1 MKKTSLLII
10 LVVLFFQIGIS
21 QTTTIVNYDFNS
33 SSSYPLSP
41 SSTASGITC
50 SASSSEPFQT
60 YTGVATTTVAFVQNT
75 TAGNALAMSNSSGTN
90 TRYFLFQLG
99 GSDLNTYQSY
109 KLYMQPQRSTTGAT
123 LVTVAYSTNGSSYT
137 NLSTTYPV
145 TASFSDMVIDLSSI
159 SAINNSASL
168 YIKLMVSGTTAP
180 AGTIRIDNFQIQ
192 ATKGTTGGG
201 SNPWQVTGNDI
212 GFTGKVGIGTASPAF
227 PLDVTGE
234 ARISSNLQVAGNT
247 TVNGEMNASA
257 LSFGETANKVGFTTA
272 VMPDGA
278 RVMRIGNGPF
288 GPIQI
293 PPTTCMKSFITGDLQ
308 QSHRFTITT
317 PPTVTSSN
325 MLDMTNDGTNGF
337 IDYGFDINQF
347 QVFDPN
353 NPAPPRP
360 ALKLNSVCWGDVE
373 IAKGGGFASTGNYF
387 EVGNPVRNG
396 GIASN
401 INGGNKVGQRITVSS
416 PYPESYPTPPAYYN
430 SQLFVNRSKTRALAV
445 FNTATNAGGDE
456 TFSVYGDGKTQI
468 NAGVKANKYFVVNDV
483 STANAPN
490 ESFVVYGDGKTEIR
504 VNSPSATPDVF
515 NVYDVQNSKVQFR
528 IKSTGFVYAREVEIQ
543 TGTFPDYVFAKEY
556 KRLSLPQLENYINTN
571 KHLPN
576 FENADY
582 YINNGIKTSEMF
594 VKQQETIENL
604 TLYIIELEKR
614 LKALEESTK
623 H

>member
-1 MKKTSLLII
+1 MKKTSLLISI
-10 LVVLFFQIGIS
+10 VILFFQIGIS

-33 SSSYPLSP
+33 ASAYPLSP
-41 SSTASGITC
+41 NSTATGITC
-50 SASSSEPFQT
+50 SATSSEPFQT
-60 YTGVATTTVAFVQNT
+60 YTGVATSSVAFAQNT

-123 LVTVAYSTNGSSYT
+123 LVTVAYSTNGSTYT
-137 NLSTTYPV
+137 NYSTTYPV
-145 TASFSDMVIDLSSI
+145 SASFSDMVIDLSSI
-159 SAINNSASL
+159 SAINNATSV

-201 SNPWQVTGNDI
+201 STPWQVTGNDV

-227 PLDVTGE
+227 PLDVIGE

-247 TVNGEMNASA
+247 TVNGEMNAST
-257 LSFGETANKVGFTTA
+257 LSFGETANKVAFTTA
-272 VMPDGA
+272 VTPDGA
-278 RVMRIGNGPF
+278 RIASFGSGIY
-288 GPIQI
+288 GPIQL
-293 PPTTCMKSFITGDLQ
+293 PATTCMKAFVTGDLQ
-308 QSHRFTITT
+308 QSHRFT
-317 PPTVTSSN
+317 VTKTSSSN

-347 QVFDPN
+347 HVFDPN
-353 NPAPPRP
+353 NPDPPRP

-401 INGGNKVGQRITVSS
+401 INGGSKVGQRVTVAS
-416 PYPESYPTPPAYYN
+416 PYPETYATPPALYN
-430 SQLFVNRSKTRALAV
+430 TQLFVNRTKVRALSV
-445 FNTATNAGGDE
+445 FNTVTNTSGDE
-456 TFSVYGDGKTQI
+456 TFSLFGDGKTQI
-468 NAGVKANKYFVVNDV
+468 NASVKANKYLVVNDV

-515 NVYDVQNSKVQFR
+515 NVYDVQNSKVQFK

-543 TGTFPDYVFAKEY
+543 TGTFPDYVFAKDY
-556 KRLSLPQLENYINTN
+556 KRLSLPQLESYINTN

-582 YINNGIKTSEMF
+582 YINNGMKTSEMF

-614 LKALEESTK
+614 LKAIEESAK